1 MKEHSADN
9 TPVKQWVWHVHHDV
23 LLEPLTEP
31 IENRIAHIKEDKPK
45 EEQATRLRLLKPVA
59 GQIPADQDKAQADWD
74 KAHADQ
80 DKAWADGDKAWADG
94 DKARADLNKAQADQ
108 DKAQADQ
115 DKAQADPAVEALH
128 EKECPGC
135 PWNGRTIFS

>member
-9 TPVKQWVWHVHHDV
+9 TPVRQWVWHVHHDV

-31 IENRIAHIKEDKPK
+31 IENRIAHIKENKPK

-59 GQIPADQDKAQADWD
+59 GQIPAD
-74 KAHADQ
+74 
-80 DKAWADGDKAWADG
+80 
-94 DKARADLNKAQADQ
+94 LNKAQADQ

-115 DKAQADPAVEALH
+115 DKAQADWDKAHADWDKAQADPAVEALH